1 MEEGRGEA
9 RTSSGDEIMTKV
21 TERRLEIN
29 ALLRERFN
37 SDNELRKL
45 M

>member
-1 MEEGRGEA
+1 MEEGREEA

-21 TERRLEIN
+21 TEWRLEIN